1 MGTRR
6 RRVLWQS
13 KRQLQRSSKRVC
25 AHLVHEWRELMDAN
39 ESWIDENQARGKNE
53 FNVGL
58 LHFYNFANENSP
70 R

>member
-1 MGTRR
+1 
-6 RRVLWQS
+6 
-13 KRQLQRSSKRVC
+13 
-25 AHLVHEWRELMDAN
+25 LVHERWESMDAN

-58 LHFYNFANENSP
+58 LYFYNFAKEDSP